1 MTANAQPQPQPSGQG
16 QPEPLTAREREVAAL
31 VAFALTDNQIAA
43 ALFVT
48 PQTVKV
54 HISSILSKLHLSN
67 RTAICRWVLV
77 SHYEGGNTI
86 LFGNVL

>member
-1 MTANAQPQPQPSGQG
+1 MTTPQPATTAPQP
-16 QPEPLTAREREVAAL
+16 PEPLTPREREVAAL
-31 VAFALTDNQIAA
+31 VAFALTDNQIAS
-43 ALFVT
+43 ALFIT

>member
-1 MTANAQPQPQPSGQG
+1 MNQPLTSTSPSEP
-16 QPEPLTAREREVAAL
+16 PEPLTPREREVAAL
-31 VAFALTDNQIAA
+31 VAFALTDNQIAS
-43 ALFVT
+43 ALFIT

-54 HISSILSKLHLSN
+54 HIGSILSKLHLSN

>member
-1 MTANAQPQPQPSGQG
+1 MTTAQPVPQPGQG
-16 QPEPLTAREREVAAL
+16 QEPLTAREREVAAL

-43 ALFVT
+43 ALFIT

-54 HISSILSKLHLSN
+54 HISSILSKLRLSN